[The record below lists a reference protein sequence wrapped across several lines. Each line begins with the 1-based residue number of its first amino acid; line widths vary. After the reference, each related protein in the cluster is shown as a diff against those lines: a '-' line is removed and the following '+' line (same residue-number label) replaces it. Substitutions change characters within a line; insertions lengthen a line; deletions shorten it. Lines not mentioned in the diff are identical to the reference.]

1 MMAIFEFET
10 PGGERFQVEAPDQQA
25 AADAFRK
32 MQAGNVTSV
41 SNQPEV
47 PEGFFR
53 NPDTGQLTSRELLAN
68 SMEPSVAESAGIG
81 AVRGATMGGDDE
93 LAAGVR
99 AVMPSGESA
108 SEEYRFELERQRAR
122 KEAAMRDHPWA
133 TVAGTI
139 GGAVGGAVATR
150 GALQRLG
157 LGINAAPTIAGR
169 MGQMAIGGSA
179 AAAAEGFLSGE
190 GGWQDRRNDAAI
202 GAGVGLVAAPLAGY
216 GFAKLA
222 NAGER
227 IGGSILRRFFSSNAM
242 VDEASGEI
250 SDHGRKVLRTLGY
263 DVDELTARMQRELT
277 DAAEDATSGRI
288 PQSAVENVAAFKRF
302 DVPMTRGQATG
313 EVPQIAMEQNFR
325 AGTRGQGA
333 YNAITEFDARQ
344 ASAINAARE
353 GIVSGQS
360 GPVTDAADDVIA
372 GVRRQAETARQSGS
386 RAYDVLEASGAAVRP
401 ESSAVVQRSI
411 RQAAQAAGAPIDD
424 GTPNAQAA
432 LNFIDN
438 AFSTSNGGSVP
449 FMTLERARQRLLGF
463 SRAAA
468 QGSNGADKFAME
480 ALVDQFDDWMDDT
493 ISSALISGD
502 EAVLSQAKEARSL
515 WEQYRRTF
523 FGRQGADNII
533 RKIVTD
539 DLTPDQVANWLFGS
553 SSHIGGGQTANVAK
567 RVKDI
572 LGPESPEWANVRRA
586 AWDRVTTAPSGE
598 MFGPDKIVAN
608 IDRLLREKGRTLSL
622 ELFSSDE
629 LMQIREF
636 RNMMDRLRVPSKAAN
651 PSGTSYDVQRS
662 IQQAISRMSGI
673 FGGIP
678 GAAAGKA
685 LDAGGSFSNAVRAR
699 AAVKGLDLPAPAS
712 PLVAASSVSPVSS
725 LTPEVIGAI
734 EARHR

>member
-1 MMAIFEFET
+1 MAIFEFKT
-10 PGGERFQVEAPDQQA
+10 PDGARFQVEAPDQRT
-25 AADAFRK
+25 AADAFRR
-32 MQAGNVTSV
+32 MQAGEVASV
-41 SNQPEV
+41 PQQAEAPE
-47 PEGFFR
+47 EFFL
-53 NPDTGQLTSRELLAN
+53 NPDTGQMTSRELLTS
-68 SMEPSVAESAGIG
+68 SMEPSIAESAGIG
-81 AVRGATMGGDDE
+81 AVRGATLGGDDE

-99 AVMPSGESA
+99 AILPGGEGM

-133 TVAGTI
+133 TVTGTI

-150 GALQRLG
+150 GALQRVG

-169 MGQMAIGGSA
+169 MGQMAA
-179 AAAAEGFLSGE
+179 AGATGAGTEGFLSGE
-190 GGWQDRRNDAAI
+190 GGWQDRRDDAAI

-216 GFAKLA
+216 GLAKLA

-227 IGGSILRRFFSSNAM
+227 IGGNVLRRFFSSKAM
-242 VDEASGEI
+242 VDETSGEI
-250 SDHGRKVLRTLGY
+250 SDYGRKVLRTLGY
-263 DVDELTARMQRELT
+263 DLDEVTARMQRELT
-277 DAAEDATSGRI
+277 SAAEDATSGRI
-288 PQSAVENVAAFKRF
+288 PQNAVENVAAFKRF
-302 DVPMTRGQATG
+302 DVPMTRGQARG
-313 EVPQIAMEQNFR
+313 DIPQIAMEQNFR

-333 YNAITEFDARQ
+333 YNAVAEFDARQ
-344 ASAINAARE
+344 AAALNAARE
-353 GIVSGQS
+353 GIVPGSG

-372 GVRRQAETARQSGS
+372 GVRRQADSARQAGS
-386 RAYDVLEASGAAVRP
+386 RAYDALEASGAAVRP
-401 ESSAVVQRSI
+401 EASTAVQRSI
-411 RQAAQAAGAPIDD
+411 RMAAEAAGAPIDG

-438 AFSTSNGGSVP
+438 AFNANNGGAVP

-468 QGSNGADKFAME
+468 QGSNGADRFAME
-480 ALVDQFDDWMDDT
+480 AVVDQFDNWMDDT

-539 DLTPDQVANWLFGS
+539 DLTPDQVASWLFGS

-572 LGPESPEWANVRRA
+572 LGPDSPEWSNVRRA

-598 MFGPDKIVAN
+598 MYGPDKIVAN

-662 IQQAISRMSGI
+662 VQQAISRMSGI

-712 PLVAASSVSPVSS
+712 PLVAASSVSSVSS
-725 LTPEVIGAI
+725 LTPEAIEAI
-734 EARHR
+734 EARQR